1 MGTDRSALVSMVYLI
16 GTDEAGYGPNLGP
29 LLVASSVWKISGNPD
44 GHDLYQMLKGLITDQ
59 MPAEKIHNR
68 LVITDSKKL
77 YQSRHSLNRLERTLF
92 PLFACLE
99 IQAET
104 WRDIW
109 HGLCPASQ
117 MSLDHLPWYRDFDI
131 PLPQDFPRAEIA
143 PWKERF
149 LQTCETAGVQLLELR
164 ARAVFP
170 FEFNTQVEELGSKSS
185 LLSEVTLSL
194 VKELLDNLGAHN
206 VFISCDKHGAR
217 NRYGAILQQ
226 KFTDDLIEVVRE
238 SRAVSTYRWKP
249 SSRRIEIQFKAQ
261 GESYLPTALASMLA
275 KYLREL
281 AMLAFNKFWCGHNPE
296 IRPTAG
302 YPLDAKRF
310 RTEIEATRQQLEIQ
324 PQKLWRNR

>member
-1 MGTDRSALVSMVYLI
+1 MVYLI

-29 LLVASSVWKISGNPD
+29 LLVASSVWKISENPAEY
-44 GHDLYQMLKGLITDQ
+44 DLYQILEGLVTDQ
-59 MPAEKIHNR
+59 VSAEKDHNK

-77 YQSRHSLNRLERTLF
+77 YQSRQSLNRLERTLF
-92 PLFACLE
+92 PLFACLG
-99 IQAET
+99 IQAKT
-104 WRDIW
+104 WRDMW
-109 HGLCPASQ
+109 HGLCPSSQ
-117 MSLDHLPWYRDFDI
+117 ISLDHLPWYRDFDI
-131 PLPQDFPRAEIA
+131 PLPQDFSRSEIL

-149 LQTCETAGVQLLELR
+149 LQTSETAGVQLLKLR

-170 FEFNTQVEELGSKSS
+170 FEFNTQVEALGSKSS

-194 VKELLDNLGAHN
+194 VKELLDSLGAHN
-206 VFISCDKHGAR
+206 IFISCDKHGAR

-226 KFTDDLIEVVRE
+226 KFPDNLIEVVRE
-238 SRAVSTYRWKP
+238 SRTVSTYCWGP
-249 SSRRIEIQFKAQ
+249 SSRRIKIQFKAK
-261 GESYLPTALASMLA
+261 GESFLPTALASMVA

-310 RTEIEATRQQLEIQ
+310 RAEIETTRQRLEIQ